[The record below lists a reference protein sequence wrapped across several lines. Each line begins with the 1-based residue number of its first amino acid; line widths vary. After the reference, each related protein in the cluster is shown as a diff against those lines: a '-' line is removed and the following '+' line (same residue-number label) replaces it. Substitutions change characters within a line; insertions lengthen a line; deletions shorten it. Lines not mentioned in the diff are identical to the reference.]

1 MAGGAVTNITI
12 IPYDRAL
19 PEISGRMPYTRP
31 DQYLEKLGGLAM
43 AGSAGLAVLAWRVKE
58 EQGED
63 DTRTG
68 G

>member
-1 MAGGAVTNITI
+1 MNATI

-31 DQYLEKLGGLAM
+31 DQYLEKLGGWPWP
-43 AGSAGLAVLAWRVKE
+43 AGAGLAVLAWRVKE

>member
-1 MAGGAVTNITI
+1 
-12 IPYDRAL
+12 
-19 PEISGRMPYTRP
+19 
-31 DQYLEKLGGLAM
+31 LGYWGLTV

-63 DTRTG
+63 DARAG

>member
-1 MAGGAVTNITI
+1 MNATI